1 MTGLTTIFTI
11 YFVSETGISQ
21 VKISQVVSQL
31 YDHKVRSHSLVRHN
45 CHNFRISPK
54 VMIILIISSLVRH
67 VPDSDRVDTDVG
79 LPLTHLVLLW

>member
-1 MTGLTTIFTI
+1 MTGLTTVFTI

-54 VMIILIISSLVRH
+54 VMIILIISSLVRQA
-67 VPDSDRVDTDVG
+67 PDVQ
-79 LPLTHLVLLW
+79 LTKTIF